1 MKTIEIKTIDVCTK
15 TWFDKVNGNSYF
27 AQEITLNFGM
37 NNSETF
43 INPFQY
49 GYGSYDIE
57 AFRCIEKNITDF
69 KFVSYAK
76 FQESRIILRQSV
88 KECLKR
94 ELKNI

>member
-27 AQEITLNFGM
+27 AQAITLNFGM
-37 NNSETF
+37 QNAETF
-43 INPFQY
+43 VNPFQY
-49 GYGSYDIE
+49 VYGSYDFE
-57 AFRCIEKNITDF
+57 AFRCIEKNVVDF

-76 FQESRIILRQSV
+76 FQESGIILRQSV

>member
-1 MKTIEIKTIDVCTK
+1 MKAIEIKTIDVCTK
-15 TWFDKVNGNSYF
+15 TWFDKVNGNTYF

-37 NNSETF
+37 NNSETL
-43 INPFQY
+43 INPFKY

-76 FQESRIILRQSV
+76 FQESGIILRQSV

>member
-1 MKTIEIKTIDVCTK
+1 MKAIEIKTIDVCTK

-27 AQEITLNFGM
+27 AQSITLNFGLQ
-37 NNSETF
+37 SAETF
-43 INPFQY
+43 VNPFQY

-76 FQESRIILRQSV
+76 FQESGIILRQSV

>member
-1 MKTIEIKTIDVCTK
+1 MKTVEIKTIDVCTK
-15 TWFDKVNGNSYF
+15 TWFDKVNGNTYF
-27 AQEITLNFGM
+27 AQAITLNFGM
-37 NNSETF
+37 NNSETL

-57 AFRCIEKNITDF
+57 AFRCIEKNVADF
-69 KFVSYAK
+69 KFLSYAK
-76 FQESRIILRQSV
+76 FQESGIILRQSV